1 MKILASVSPG
11 EVRVVAW
18 NGGAVDAA
26 VWRPGSPD
34 GVGDLYR
41 GRIGKVVPA
50 MAGAFVVLG
59 GEEGFL
65 PDSAG
70 ARGLHEGA
78 SVAVQVTRAAQGG
91 KGPRLAAVAR
101 EIGIGHPGLIARGPD
116 AVTRLAGLHPA
127 APVIVDDHA
136 LLGDLR
142 GGLGDRVTHG
152 AAFDDAVESAFA
164 ALLEPVV
171 ALAGGARLHVQV
183 TPALTA
189 LDIDL
194 GSATAERRGKAGAQ
208 AAANRALLPG
218 VAAQIRLRNLS
229 GAILVD
235 FGGMAVKQR
244 GALGPGFAA
253 ALAGDPL
260 QPRFLG
266 FSGLGLAE
274 ILRPRVHPPLAELTT
289 GALAQG
295 LAALREAAAR
305 VAARPDQALELRASP
320 AVLTALRVDAAG
332 LAAFAHRAGR
342 PIGLVEVRHEPI
354 SPWTIEAASHV

>member
-1 MKILASVSPG
+1 V
-11 EVRVVAW
+11 ER
-18 NGGAVDAA
+18 D
-26 VWRPGSPD
+26 
-34 GVGDLYR
+34 
-41 GRIGKVVPA
+41 
-50 MAGAFVVLG
+50 
-59 GEEGFL
+59 
-65 PDSAG
+65 
-70 ARGLHEGA
+70 
-78 SVAVQVTRAAQGG
+78 
-91 KGPRLAAVAR
+91 
-101 EIGIGHPGLIARGPD
+101 IGIGNPGLIERGPD
-116 AVTRLAGLHPA
+116 AVTRLAALHRD
-127 APVIVDDHA
+127 APVIVDDQA

-142 GGLGDRVTHG
+142 GRLGDRVSHG
-152 AAFDDAVESAFA
+152 VAFDEDVESAFS

-171 ALAGGARLHVQV
+171 ALPGGARLHVHV

-194 GSATAERRGKAGAQ
+194 GSGTGERRGKAGAQ

-244 GALGPGFAA
+244 ASLGPGFES

-305 VAARPDQALELRASP
+305 VSARPDQALELRASP
-320 AVLTALRVDAAG
+320 AVLTALHADAAG
-332 LAAFAHRAGR
+332 LAGFAHRAGR
-342 PIGLVEVRHEPI
+342 PIGLVEVRPEVF
-354 SPWTIEAASHV
+354 SPWTIEVAADV